1 MHPRWFA
8 KPLLLV
14 LVAVALVACSSA
26 ASSGSPGASSAGP
39 SDPPTPSGGVIGPVT
54 TPEQAVAAVV
64 AANPKFAGIG
74 PKDPDLI
81 GQPRWYEVAPA
92 SGVGA
97 FVVRFTV
104 GWGDCPA
111 GCIDKHTWTY
121 AVGPDGTVTLQSEDG
136 SPLPSGDLPTS
147 DVVTSTTGVSIAAA
161 AGPVCPVE
169 KPNDPACAPRPV
181 RGAIVHVVDAGGQ
194 VIGSAV
200 TGGDGR
206 VTMTVAPGDYT
217 STADPVEGLMGA
229 PAPVPVTVVEGT
241 VAPVDLAYDTG
252 IR

>member
-8 KPLLLV
+8 RSLLLA
-14 LVAVALVACSSA
+14 LVALALVACTSA
-26 ASSGSPGASSAGP
+26 ASSGSPSGASVGP
-39 SDPPTPSGGVIGPVT
+39 TDPPTPSGGVIGPVT
-54 TPEQAVAAVV
+54 TAEQAVAAVV
-64 AANPKFAGIG
+64 AANPRFAGIG
-74 PKDPDLI
+74 PKDPNLI
-81 GQPRWYEVAPA
+81 GQSKWYEVAPA

-97 FVVRFTV
+97 FIVRFTI

-136 SPLPSGDLPTS
+136 SPVPSGELPTG
-147 DVVTSTTGVSIAAA
+147 DVVTSQTGVSITAA

-181 RGAIVHVVDAGGQ
+181 RGAIVHIVDDSGQ

-200 TGGDGR
+200 TAPDGR
-206 VTMTVAPGDYT
+206 VIITVAPGDYT
-217 STADPVEGLMGA
+217 ITADAVEGLMGT

-241 VAPVDLAYDTG
+241 MAPVDLAFDTG